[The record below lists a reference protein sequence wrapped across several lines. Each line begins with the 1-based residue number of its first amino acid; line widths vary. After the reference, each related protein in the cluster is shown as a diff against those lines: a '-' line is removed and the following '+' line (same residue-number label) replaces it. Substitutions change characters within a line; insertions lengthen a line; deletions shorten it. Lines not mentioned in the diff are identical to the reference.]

1 VTVAPSASFADRVV
15 RWQGSHGRHDL
26 PWQGTRDPYRIWLSE
41 IMLQQT
47 QVAAV
52 IPYYTRFL
60 ERFPDIRA
68 LASAPPSD
76 VMAAWAGLGYYSRAR
91 NLHKCAQVVVELHG
105 ARFPRTARELADLPG
120 IGRSTAAA
128 IAVFACGERAAILD
142 GNVKRVFARHF
153 GIDGYPGEAAVE
165 RRLWER
171 AEAELPGTGIE
182 AYTQGLMDLGATLC
196 GRSRP
201 RCPDCPV
208 ASTCVALAQ
217 GRVSDLPTPRPAK
230 ARPVRHTAIA
240 IIRDAH
246 GALLLETRPPSGIW
260 GGLMSLPEFDADA
273 DDARL
278 VAAIAARYSLD
289 VELRDRLPELR
300 HEFSHYSLVMH
311 PRLARIRG
319 ASGAA
324 GGAARM
330 VLPDAFE
337 ALALPAPVRRLL
349 QQLTAGA

>member
-1 VTVAPSASFADRVV
+1 VV

-26 PWQGTRDPYRIWLSE
+26 PWQGTRDPYRIWVSE

-60 ERFPDIRA
+60 ERFPDVVT
-68 LASAPPSD
+68 LASAPSAD

-91 NLHKCAQVVVELHG
+91 NLHKCAQTVVERHG
-105 ARFPRTARELADLPG
+105 ARFPRSARELADLPG

-153 GIDGYPGEAAVE
+153 GIDGHPGETAVE
-165 RRLWER
+165 RRLWEL

-208 ASTCVALAQ
+208 AATCVALAQ
-217 GRVSDLPTPRPAK
+217 GRVSELPAPRPLK
-230 ARPVRHTAIA
+230 VRPVRHTAIA
-240 IIRDAH
+240 IIHDDG
-246 GALLLETRPPSGIW
+246 GALLLEIRPPSGIW
-260 GGLMSLPEFDADA
+260 GGLMSLPEFDAGA
-273 DDARL
+273 DDERL
-278 VAAIAARYSLD
+278 LAAIAARYSLD
-289 VELRDRLPELR
+289 VELREHLPALR
-300 HEFSHYSLVMH
+300 HEFSHYSLIMH
-311 PRLARIRG
+311 PRMARILGATG
-319 ASGAA
+319 ASG
-324 GGAARM
+324 GSIRM
-330 VLPDAFE
+330 VGRE
-337 ALALPAPVRRLL
+337 AVEEVALPAPVRRLL
-349 QQLTAGA
+349 RQLQHAD